1 MIVRA
6 RAPLR
11 LGFAGGGTDVSPFCD
26 QYGGYVMNAAIDK
39 FAYATIDRCQAG
51 AFEFHSLD
59 ADARET
65 TTFDRVVA
73 EPGPLQLMK
82 GVLVSLACEF
92 PEIAESGIR
101 IRSYSDAPP
110 GSGLGSSST
119 MVVALVTAFSEYF
132 GLPYGE
138 YEVAK
143 IAHDIERKDLALSG
157 GRQDQYAAAFGGF
170 NFMEFYEN
178 DRVIVNPLRIKDWVR
193 AELEA
198 SLVLY
203 FTGVSRSSATIID
216 EQSRNVVDGKKQA
229 VDAMLRLKDE
239 AVQMKE
245 ALLRGDIF
253 RFGAIMK
260 SSWLLKKQ
268 MAGSITNPA
277 IDAVE
282 KVAEDNG
289 AIAAK
294 VSGAGG
300 GGFMMFVCDPSDR
313 IRLSNALKAQG
324 GTLLDFHFNS
334 SGAVAWKCR

>member
-1 MIVRA
+1 MRVRA

-26 QYGGYVMNAAIDK
+26 QYGGFVMNAAIDK
-39 FAYATIDRCQAG
+39 FAYATIDRSPSG
-51 AFEFHSLD
+51 ALEFHSLD
-59 ADARET
+59 NDAHDA
-65 TTFDRVVA
+65 TTFDRLVA
-73 EPGPLQLMK
+73 VPGPLQLMK
-82 GVLVSLACEF
+82 GVLLSIAREYPKV
-92 PEIAESGIR
+92 AESRIR
-101 IRSYSDAPP
+101 IRTYSDAPP

-119 MVVALVTAFSEYF
+119 MVVALVTVFSEYF

-143 IAHDIERKDLALSG
+143 IAYDIERKDLALSG

-170 NFMEFYEN
+170 NFMEFYDN

-216 EQSRNVVDGKKQA
+216 EQSRNVVDGRKQA
-229 VDAMLRLKDE
+229 LDAMHKLKDE

-245 ALLRGDIF
+245 ALLRGDIA
-253 RFGAIMK
+253 RFGEVMK

-282 KVAEDNG
+282 RVAEQNG

-300 GGFMMFVCDPSDR
+300 GGFMMFMCDPSDR
-313 IRLSNALKAQG
+313 IRLSQALKAHG
-324 GTLLDFHFNS
+324 GTLMDFHFNS
-334 SGAVAWKCR
+334 SGATAWKCR